1 MRLKF
6 IKPVACELHFLILEG
21 AQEQMATPMYI
32 SFHVMLGLLGI
43 GSGFAV
49 MLQFLTGKRLKRLPV
64 LFFAR
69 IRKGILTGLILPID
83 RILPTHFNSILF
95 PLVFLVTMSV

>member
-1 MRLKF
+1 
-6 IKPVACELHFLILEG
+6 LEG
-21 AQEQMATPMYI
+21 AQEQMATPIYI
-32 SFHVMLGLLGI
+32 SFHAMLGLLGI

-69 IRKGILTGLILPID
+69 ALMGILTGFKFPID
-83 RILPTHFNSILF
+83 RILSTHFITILL
-95 PLVFLVTMSV
+95 PLVFLVTLSV